1 MASWTPTSWRGKP
14 SQQMAE
20 YEDKAAAAATFTKLG
35 KLPGLVQPAEV
46 DRLRTVLAAAAN
58 GERFI
63 IQGGDCAER
72 FIDCEPDRLDAQLK
86 LLLQMGAIVAQSTGL
101 PSVNIARIAGQYGKP
116 RSKPTE
122 MHPEMGEIMS
132 FKGDNINGYEP
143 KERKWDSARLLE
155 GYFHSSATLN
165 YLRGLTTAGDLGA
178 MSQVSAGEL
187 GAEAAKVA
195 KAISSSKPSAD
206 FAEFF
211 TSHEGMQLDLEE
223 ALTRKVGSAY
233 YNLSC
238 HMLWIGDRTRQ
249 LDGGHVEYF
258 RGIANPIGCKVGR
271 PPTLTPTLT
280 LIGCKVG
287 RPPTQT
293 PTLTLSLALAPAP
306 TRSAARWGR
315 V

>member
-20 YEDKAAAAATFTKLG
+20 YEDKAAATAIFAKLG

-132 FKGDNINGYEP
+132 FKGDNINGYDP
-143 KERKWDSARLLE
+143 KQRKWDSARLLE

-165 YLRGLTTAGDLGA
+165 HLRGLTTAGDLNA
-178 MSQVSAGEL
+178 MSQVDAGEL

-233 YNLSC
+233 QPSPSPEPEP
-238 HMLWIGDRTRQ
+238 Q
-249 LDGGHVEYF
+249 
-258 RGIANPIGCKVGR
+258 PQ
-271 PPTLTPTLT
+271 P
-280 LIGCKVG
+280 
-287 RPPTQT
+287 
-293 PTLTLSLALAPAP
+293 
-306 TRSAARWGR
+306 
-315 V
+315 

>member
-20 YEDKAAAAATFTKLG
+20 YEDKAAATAIFAKLG

-132 FKGDNINGYEP
+132 FKGDNINGYDP
-143 KERKWDSARLLE
+143 KQRKWDSARLLE

-165 YLRGLTTAGDLGA
+165 YLRGLTTAGDLNA
-178 MSQVSAGEL
+178 MSQVNQ
-187 GAEAAKVA
+187 
-195 KAISSSKPSAD
+195 P
-206 FAEFF
+206 
-211 TSHEGMQLDLEE
+211 
-223 ALTRKVGSAY
+223 
-233 YNLSC
+233 
-238 HMLWIGDRTRQ
+238 
-249 LDGGHVEYF
+249 
-258 RGIANPIGCKVGR
+258 
-271 PPTLTPTLT
+271 
-280 LIGCKVG
+280 
-287 RPPTQT
+287 
-293 PTLTLSLALAPAP
+293 
-306 TRSAARWGR
+306 
-315 V
+315 